1 MIEFRIASCCRQG
14 LLIGLF
20 GSAAA
25 LAAMEPADG
34 LRPALEAA
42 LRNHPAVVGQQAKV
56 DARRYAADGVRSQ
69 RYPTLTAQAQQYADG
84 DRSAVS
90 GEDLSQ
96 PAVFSVRQPIWS
108 FGRIKHNIAVA
119 NAQIGT
125 ERAHLQRVRRQLLEA
140 TAVAYAQV
148 RGASR
153 LVEIGRQNVAEHRAL
168 LAQIERRVDGQLAA
182 SADQRLA
189 ATRLTQ
195 ARAQLERAISEWEGG
210 HEELFSLTQVSV
222 AAAQPVPPPLLDL
235 PESNEVVEH
244 ALEQNAELELK
255 QQQLGQAEA
264 EVDRAR
270 TASMPTIYL
279 QADRLHDQP
288 ALIDDN
294 QVSVVFEASLD
305 GLGFAGRGRR
315 GEAAASQRAARQ
327 DLEAVRIE
335 LRREFEGLQRN
346 RRLQSQLLTLQ
357 TQALD
362 DLESLLGSYRRQY
375 ESGTKSW
382 LDLMNMQRELVE
394 QRRQLARVR
403 NEWVIYSLQLQARIG
418 GLDSIAGVDGPD
430 DG

>member
-168 LAQIERRVDGQLAA
+168 LAQIERRVDGQLAS

>member
-20 GSAAA
+20 GSTAA

-168 LAQIERRVDGQLAA
+168 LAQIERRVDGQLAS